1 MRKWLLGAA
10 ALLFA
15 YVAYPYLTLY
25 WLDNL
30 AVCKF

>member
-1 MRKWLLGAA
+1 MVPRRR
-10 ALLFA
+10 ALLLA

-30 AVCKF
+30 AVRKF